1 MKGRWFHRMMGPLT
15 EDQVEEAYRR
25 YFPMIVR
32 KSNRILRDASEA
44 QDLAQETFLRLWK
57 SRLDLRDVMATTAW
71 LYKTCTRLALDR
83 LRSPVRPVDGS
94 DELAGAMACPRATAE
109 DRSHHR
115 RLLGELFDAFPSEE
129 VEAAVLSRVDGL
141 NQQEI
146 GEVLGISERTV
157 RRLLARVDVRIAG
170 WRARRAEVA

>member
-1 MKGRWFHRMMGPLT
+1 LT

-32 KSNRILRDASEA
+32 KSSRILRDGIEA
-44 QDLAQETFLRLWK
+44 QDLAQETFLRLWR
-57 SRLDLRDVMATTAW
+57 SRLDMRDAVATTAW

-83 LRSPVRPVDGS
+83 LRSAERPVEGS
-94 DELAGAMACPRATAE
+94 DALATAMACPTPTAE

-115 RLLGELFDAFPSEE
+115 RLLGELLAALPSVEA
-129 VEAAVLSRVDGL
+129 EAAVLARVDGL

-146 GEVLGISERTV
+146 GEVLGVSERTV
-157 RRLLARVDVRIAG
+157 RRLLARAEQRIAG
-170 WRARRAEVA
+170 WRARREVVA